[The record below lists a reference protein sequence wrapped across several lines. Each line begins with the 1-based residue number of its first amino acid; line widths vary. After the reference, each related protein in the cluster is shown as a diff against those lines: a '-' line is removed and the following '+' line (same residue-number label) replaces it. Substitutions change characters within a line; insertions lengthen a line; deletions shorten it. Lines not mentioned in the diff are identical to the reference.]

1 MFLAVLHSQHH
12 IDILNEKSIG
22 KEHLTLS
29 SPSDLSKRLFWDS
42 VNKFKMSHQ
51 RQTRNQI
58 FQGRGGFGELEH
70 FYKHSVKNL
79 RRKGRAVENFGVFS
93 PRYS

>member
-1 MFLAVLHSQHH
+1 MLLAVLRSEHH
-12 IDILNEKSIG
+12 IDISNEKSIG

-29 SPSDLSKRLFWDS
+29 SPSHLSQRLIWDS
-42 VNKFKMSHQ
+42 VKKFKRSHQ
-51 RQTRNQI
+51 RQARNQI
-58 FQGRGGFGELEH
+58 FQGRGGFGDLEH
-70 FYKHSVKNL
+70 FYKYPVKNL